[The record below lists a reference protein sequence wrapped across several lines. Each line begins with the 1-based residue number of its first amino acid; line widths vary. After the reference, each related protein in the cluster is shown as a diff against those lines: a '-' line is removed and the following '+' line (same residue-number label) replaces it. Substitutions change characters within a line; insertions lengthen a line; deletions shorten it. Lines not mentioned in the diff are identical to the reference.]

1 MLCVKTI
8 YCVIEK
14 IKIMFIKL
22 LLQEV
27 VCTNTVDMTRKRK
40 FEKKKEQARLSGC
53 LASRSS
59 EEVFGLILSIF
70 LLTYELDTG
79 KEHAVYFTDFV
90 LLLL

>member
-27 VCTNTVDMTRKRK
+27 VCTNTVDIRQEKGSLKKRK
-40 FEKKKEQARLSGC
+40 EKARLSGC

-59 EEVFGLILSIF
+59 EEVFDSILSIF
-70 LLTYELDTG
+70 LLTYELDT
-79 KEHAVYFTDFV
+79 
-90 LLLL
+90 